1 MIMKHS
7 FLFFYFVGTF
17 IQLQMNFWYFGM
29 MLTRYSVT
37 AVLTPV
43 PRWTF
48 MDSWKQEARPDA
60 WDESVFIGCLSK
72 PNMNARDRANVI
84 RKL

>member
-17 IQLQMNFWYFGM
+17 IQLQMNFGIHFIFVIFM
-29 MLTRYSVT
+29 MLLTNVKHVKYKKDLCSVT
-37 AVLTPV
+37 VILTPV

-48 MDSWKQEARPDA
+48 MDSWKREARSHA
-60 WDESVFIGCLSK
+60 WND
-72 PNMNARDRANVI
+72 
-84 RKL
+84 